1 VTPKPLESIAE
12 LSLLAAGSMAVL
24 FALTRLPSV
33 APVVEEVEEALEEAG
48 VATTRPAEEAIAEAE
63 VDIVR
68 FTKKHK
74 FACNLADYNRWRRRR
89 LR

>member
-1 VTPKPLESIAE
+1 MTPKPLESIAE

-33 APVVEEVEEALEEAG
+33 APVVEEVEVALEEAG
-48 VATTRPAEEAIAEAE
+48 VAITRPAEEAIAEAE

-68 FTKKHK
+68 FTKKRQI
-74 FACNLADYNRWRRRR
+74 CL
-89 LR
+89 